1 MQPLSTYYWF
11 DYVLVFY
18 DSVYECISDFTCMF
32 QESLRKIITTL
43 ALKNEEIQN
52 FICCLKQN
60 LENLE
65 VITIVSLLFLLT
77 FS

>member
-1 MQPLSTYYWF
+1 MHVNQK
-11 DYVLVFY
+11 
-18 DSVYECISDFTCMF
+18 CIHALF

-65 VITIVSLLFLLT
+65 VNTTAGLLLFLLT
-77 FS
+77 FIIELFDE

>member
-1 MQPLSTYYWF
+1 
-11 DYVLVFY
+11 
-18 DSVYECISDFTCMF
+18 MF

-43 ALKNEEIQN
+43 AQKNEEIQN